1 MLLEDYFDFLEPDVI
16 RLKGHRIGIE
26 DVIELYEQG
35 YSAEQVVLYYPTLTL
50 EEVYAALTYYL
61 HNKSEM
67 QAYME
72 RLHALVEDSIREYER
87 REPSDAVKRI
97 RALQESRATYN
108 VARDT
113 LP

>member
-50 EEVYAALTYYL
+50 EEVYATLTYYL
-61 HNKSEM
+61 HNKPEM
-67 QAYME
+67 QAYMQ

-108 VARDT
+108 ISRDT
-113 LP
+113 LS

>member
-26 DVIELYEQG
+26 DIIGLYEQG
-35 YSAEQVVLYYPTLTL
+35 YSAEQIVLHYPTLTL
-50 EEVYAALTYYL
+50 EEVYATLTYYL
-61 HNKSEM
+61 HNKSKM

-72 RLHALVEDSIREYER
+72 RLRALVEASIQEYEL
-87 REPSDAVKRI
+87 REPSEAVKRI

-108 VARDT
+108 ISHDK

>member
-1 MLLEDYFDFLEPDVI
+1 MVLEDYFDFLEPDVI

-26 DVIELYEQG
+26 DVIALYEQG

-50 EEVYAALTYYL
+50 EEDYAALTYYL
-61 HNKSEM
+61 HNKPEM
-67 QAYME
+67 QAYMK
-72 RLHALVEDSIREYER
+72 RLRALVEESIREYDS

-108 VARDT
+108 ISRDT